1 MNSPSANASASRTWR
16 DIPQP
21 VKPRAMSRGGRWRL
35 AMALL
40 RTGSAVAL
48 GGTALWGAW
57 RVAAALREN
66 SGAMPAAAKAV
77 PVKHFELRTAA
88 GGVLDSAWLRRTLAL
103 PSGAALMELDLD
115 RLRERLLAD
124 RQVQAANL
132 TRHFPDRLVVQIS
145 ERSPVARIRAAAPG
159 GAERVL
165 LVARDGVVYPG
176 TSYDPAL
183 VESLPWLDGFALVRD
198 GAGFRPVRGMDAV
211 SDLLAR
217 AQYEAGHLYAD
228 WSVVSLARLESDRE
242 IEVTTRNGST
252 VVFSARTDF
261 FPQLA
266 KLDYMRDYLAAN
278 LPPSRVR
285 IDFTLGREVPVA
297 ITPLAPVTDVRTALP
312 PLSPGFNVSPFSQP
326 KH

>member
-88 GGVLDSAWLRRTLAL
+88 GGVLDPAWLRRTLAL
-103 PSGAALMELDLD
+103 PAGAALMELDLD

-132 TRHFPDRLVVQIS
+132 TRHFPDRLVVQIA

-165 LVARDGVVYPG
+165 LVA
-176 TSYDPAL
+176 
-183 VESLPWLDGFALVRD
+183 RD

-242 IEVTTRNGST
+242 IEVVTRNGST

-297 ITPLAPVTDVRTALP
+297 ITPLVPGTDARAALP

>member
-1 MNSPSANASASRTWR
+1 MTTPAANASASRTWR

-21 VKPRAMSRGGRWRL
+21 LKPRAMSRGGRWRL
-35 AMALL
+35 AMALV

-57 RVAAALREN
+57 RVAAALGEN
-66 SGAMPAAAKAV
+66 SRAMPAAAKAV
-77 PVKHFELRTAA
+77 PVKHLELRTAG
-88 GGVLDSAWLRRTLAL
+88 GGVLDSGWLRRTLAL
-103 PSGAALMELDLD
+103 PAGAALMELDLD
-115 RLRERLLAD
+115 RLKARLLAEG
-124 RQVQAANL
+124 QVQSANL
-132 TRHFPDRLVVQIS
+132 TRHFPDRLVAQIA
-145 ERSPVARIRAAAPG
+145 ERSPVARVRAAAPG
-159 GAERVL
+159 AAERMF

-176 TSYDPAL
+176 SGYDEAL
-183 VESLPWLDGFALVRD
+183 LDSLPWLDGFALVRA
-198 GAGFRPVRGMDAV
+198 GAGFRPIRGMDVV

-217 AQYEAGHLYAD
+217 AQYEAGHLYAE

-242 IEVTTRNGST
+242 IEVVTRAGST
-252 VVFSARTDF
+252 VVFSTRSDF

-278 LPPSRVR
+278 FPPVRVR

-297 ITPLAPVTDVRTALP
+297 FEPLAPGADARATAP
-312 PLSPGFNVSPFSQP
+312 SLSPGFNVSPSSQP